1 MPYINLK
8 TNIEVTDKA
17 KIMTALG
24 ELISILPG
32 KTVARTM
39 VSVEDKVAL
48 CFAGSDEPCAI
59 IETIVNPESIM
70 DNNKEK
76 INAIRQIRQS
86 LFSLMINFFIAIIK
100 KTSSKDLILP
110 RYMVRHGKTN
120 NIRDLICSHYL
131 Q

>member
-8 TNIEVTDKA
+8 TNIEIQDKD
-17 KIMTALG
+17 KLMTVLG

-48 CFAGSDEPCAI
+48 CFAGSAEPCAI

-70 DNNKEK
+70 DNNKEYCMAV
-76 INAIRQIRQS
+76 INKVKEELNLPEKRIYATVAKVDCWYS
-86 LFSLMINFFIAIIK
+86 IK
-100 KTSSKDLILP
+100 
-110 RYMVRHGKTN
+110 
-120 NIRDLICSHYL
+120 
-131 Q
+131 